1 MYRDGIMQLA
11 AESEMDR
18 TMRVNEI
25 ERVFDDNQVCGACA
39 EASGC
44 VGPGMG

>member
-1 MYRDGIMQLA
+1 MQLA

-25 ERVFDDNQVCGACA
+25 ERVFDDNQVCHGACA
-39 EASGC
+39 EASGS